1 MDRIKGP
8 QEKMPK
14 KCRKIDATAK
24 VLTEAMYIKKIKES
38 KKPTK
43 LSQKKIDFGKKNK
56 DDVIDEQGKN
66 GDYVDE
72 NYDDL
77 ILDEEFEM
85 MGQMTGMEK
94 RKLRNSNCRNFGA
107 I

>member
-1 MDRIKGP
+1 
-8 QEKMPK
+8 
-14 KCRKIDATAK
+14 
-24 VLTEAMYIKKIKES
+24 MYIKKLKES

-56 DDVIDEQGKN
+56 DDIIDEQDEN

-77 ILDEEFEM
+77 ILDEEFDDGTDDWNGKEESEE
-85 MGQMTGMEK
+85 QQLQKFWRHLTTTEE
-94 RKLRNSNCRNFGA
+94 NSLVNQWYGA
-107 I
+107 IWEEKSGK